1 MEEIH
6 IKRGIRWKLLS
17 TMIGLIVALVT
28 ILTFIQ
34 ISTQEKTSERALDRR
49 IALMKKNLIERGKTL
64 SDNLSRQVENGIAS
78 FNLSGVTEVINKA
91 VAEDEELSYAVL
103 MDTSRIAYIHTMK
116 PQLQQE
122 MLLGEEDIFAATQKK
137 ATINE
142 YKKGQDA
149 FLEFIVP
156 ICISTAHWGV
166 FRLGFS
172 LDLFN
177 NEIANSRSEIVVQHK
192 DMVVRSILTS
202 VVFVG
207 MGIIIVLL
215 MSTRLSNPLV
225 RLTESARELAKGNFS
240 AALNIEVKSEDEVG
254 ILAAAFK
261 EMSKN
266 LKASYKKLEDYSQT
280 LEQKV
285 AERTRELASTNMQLQ
300 EASQAKSSFLANM
313 SHELRTPLNSIIGF
327 SEVLSEKTF
336 GELNEKQAKYVN
348 NIHVS
353 GKHLLALINDI
364 LDLSKVEAGK
374 IELKIE
380 ELSLKEIVE
389 ECYALVKSLA
399 SKKNIWLEIKIED
412 ILIIN
417 VDPVRFKQIMY
428 NLLSNA
434 IKFTPEGGRVDI
446 GAKPVNEMV
455 QISVHDT
462 GIGIAKE
469 NYEKVFEEFKQID
482 SSYSKQYQG
491 TGLGLPLTKKL
502 VELHGGKIWLES
514 ELGKGS
520 VFTFTISQQS
530 KKTSVVAEEV
540 AIPKE
545 KKRKKTT
552 ILVVED
558 EEHAR
563 ELLTVYLEEAGYQV
577 AIACDGEEAIKKA
590 REIKPYAITLD
601 VILPKK
607 NGFMVL
613 QELKH
618 FPETMDIP
626 IIIVSM
632 TDNNE
637 LGLSLGACDYL
648 MKPVHKEDLLLRL
661 KKYSLTTKI
670 KGKPITIL
678 LVDDDPNNVELLASI
693 LEPEG
698 FKIIKA
704 YGGKEGIDLA
714 IENQPDCLILDLMM
728 PEVNG
733 FEVIK
738 RLKNDPKVK
747 EEIPIIIWTAKEL
760 TEEDK
765 GLLNSN
771 IVSIMKKGE
780 YTKEDLLKELERIE
794 KLYQK

>member
-261 EMSKN
+261 EMSRN
-266 LKASYKKLEDYSQT
+266 LKASYRKLEDYSQT

-661 KKYSLTTKI
+661 KKYSLTTKA